1 MTLYEGKVG
10 KQYLVEDMETPEGVT
25 RRLQALGL
33 IEGTPLKLLN
43 RKKKGALILYV
54 RGTRLALGKD
64 ISSHIL
70 VKEVEA
76 ENAER

>member
-1 MTLYEGKVG
+1 MTLYEGKIG
-10 KQYLVEDMETPEGVT
+10 KQYLVEGMETPEEVP

-64 ISSHIL
+64 ISSRIL
-70 VKEVEA
+70 VKEEG
-76 ENAER
+76 